1 MKSRLK
7 SGLFFGTVG
16 FEGVGGFP
24 EKMVSELLENGVVM
38 RKILLSSSVVFGK
51 ISSIEFAEIL
61 ESVDE
66 K

>member
-24 EKMVSELLENGVVM
+24 EKMVSALLENGVVM
-38 RKILLSSSVVFGK
+38 RNVRLTGARLSGK
-51 ISSIEFAEIL
+51 ITSIEFTETL
-61 ESVDE
+61 ENVDE

>member
-7 SGLFFGTVG
+7 SGLSFGTVG

-24 EKMVSELLENGVVM
+24 EKMVSALLENGVVL
-38 RKILLSSSVVFGK
+38 RKSCCREARISRK
-51 ISSIEFAEIL
+51 ISSIEFAETL
-61 ESVDE
+61 ENADE

>member
-16 FEGVGGFP
+16 FEGVGGYP

-38 RKILLSSSVVFGK
+38 RNVRLLASE
-51 ISSIEFAEIL
+51 ISG
-61 ESVDE
+61 
-66 K
+66 

>member
-38 RKILLSSSVVFGK
+38 R
-51 ISSIEFAEIL
+51 EN
-61 ESVDE
+61 DNE